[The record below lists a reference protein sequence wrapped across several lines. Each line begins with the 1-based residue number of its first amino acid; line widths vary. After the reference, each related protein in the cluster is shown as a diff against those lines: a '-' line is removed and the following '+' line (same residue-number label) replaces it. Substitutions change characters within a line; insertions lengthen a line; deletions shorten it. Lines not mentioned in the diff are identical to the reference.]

1 MCLIFFKDEVSSVRL
16 DKKINPPPLQL
27 YRPLLTFRGGET
39 ISSAMS
45 PPLLPEIIRPW
56 AILSRILIAKGWVA
70 SDRSVFGST
79 CHRVKNNGG
88 PRKILKH
95 ESGNSILLGTGASP
109 HVSGNSILDNNA
121 VKEIWKGFFLQYG
134 GAGVMPRSARENV
147 ENVVG

>member
-16 DKKINPPPLQL
+16 DKKINPPPYNCTGPSWPSGGGKQ
-27 YRPLLTFRGGET
+27 FR
-39 ISSAMS
+39 ARCP

-134 GAGVMPRSARENV
+134 GGGVMPRSARENV